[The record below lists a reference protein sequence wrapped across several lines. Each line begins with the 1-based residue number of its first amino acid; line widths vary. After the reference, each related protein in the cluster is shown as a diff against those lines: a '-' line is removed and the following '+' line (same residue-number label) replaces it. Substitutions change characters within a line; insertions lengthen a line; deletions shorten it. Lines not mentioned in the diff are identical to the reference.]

1 MSKQIYKQWKV
12 DGLLVSVNQSSTSAP
27 VMIRKRLVVRYTSDK
42 IGKSLSISD
51 DDNGIMFEVP
61 VDAIEKDIR
70 EATT

>member
-1 MSKQIYKQWKV
+1 MSKKIYKQWKV